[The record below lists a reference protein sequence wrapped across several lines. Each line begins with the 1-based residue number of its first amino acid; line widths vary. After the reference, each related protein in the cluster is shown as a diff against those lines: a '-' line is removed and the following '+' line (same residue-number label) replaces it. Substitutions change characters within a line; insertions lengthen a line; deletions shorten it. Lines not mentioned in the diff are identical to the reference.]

1 MNKPNKHQE
10 TVNISFFQPL
20 YGAYRA
26 GGAGAAAAAKAKSE
40 APLCE
45 RETNG
50 TEEIK

>member
-20 YGAYRA
+20 YGAFKA
-26 GGAGAAAAAKAKSE
+26 GGAGAAAGAKSE
-40 APLCE
+40 APICE

>member
-20 YGAYRA
+20 YGAFKA
-26 GGAGAAAAAKAKSE
+26 GGAGAAAAEAKSE